1 MSRRWSY
8 TFCSKAVGGMSICR
22 NDGRGGIALL
32 AVIASVC
39 AASGQSL
46 LKSGS
51 SGPMLVGTDMAV
63 LEARDARNDLP
74 CVVVPSKPALGFDLK
89 FHSGFDISVPL
100 KELAGAENLLTIVF
114 RVVPENK
121 PDEPTYFTQK
131 IRVPS
136 IEEDAKGDAYLQ
148 GAFDIGE
155 GKYKVEWLMRDRSER
170 VCASFWETDAAL
182 PAKDKSLAMSMQ
194 PGEVAASEKEEFSD
208 EPPVERNA
216 ADGTLSVKVLVNF
229 APQNSTSAALQP
241 ADTTALV
248 SILRS
253 IQREPKIMKFS
264 VVAFNLQ
271 EQKVLYRQEA
281 SDHIDFPAI
290 GESLKGLQ
298 LGRVDVAKLAQ
309 KNSETEFLGELIRNE
324 FKGDGVSP
332 DGMIIAG
339 PKVMLNGN
347 VPQESLRVV
356 GEPEYPVFYMNYNLY
371 PHLTPWRDSIGNAVR
386 FFKGQEFTISRPRDL
401 WFAVSE
407 MVAKIVKSKAGKRPS
422 SAASSRGLNEVALH

>member
-1 MSRRWSY
+1 M
-8 TFCSKAVGGMSICR
+8 A
-22 NDGRGGIALL
+22 
-32 AVIASVC
+32 
-39 AASGQSL
+39 
-46 LKSGS
+46 GS
-51 SGPMLVGTDMAV
+51 
-63 LEARDARNDLP
+63 
-74 CVVVPSKPALGFDLK
+74 
-89 FHSGFDISVPL
+89 
-100 KELAGAENLLTIVF
+100 ENLLTIVF
-114 RVVPENK
+114 RVIPENRK
-121 PDEPTYFTQK
+121 EQPVYLTQK
-131 IRVPS
+131 IRVPA
-136 IEEDAKGDAYLQ
+136 IEENAKGDAYLQ
-148 GAFDIGE
+148 GSFDIGE
-155 GKYKVEWLMRDRSER
+155 GKYQVEWLMRDRSER
-170 VCASFWETDAAL
+170 VCASFWESEATL
-182 PAKDKSLAMSMQ
+182 PAKDKTLALSM
-194 PGEVAASEKEEFSD
+194 PLGEVAASEKEEFTD

-216 ADGTLSVKVLVNF
+216 ADGPLSVKVLVNF
-229 APQNSTSAALQP
+229 APQNSNAASLQP

-253 IQREPKIMKFS
+253 IQREPKITKFS

-271 EQKVLYRQEA
+271 EQKVLYRQES

-324 FKGDGVSP
+324 FKGEGVSP

-401 WFAVSE
+401 WFAVTE
-407 MVAKIVKSKAGKRPS
+407 MVSKIVRLKAGKRSP
-422 SAASSRGLNEVALH
+422 SAASSRGLNEVPSN